1 MEQFDIEEFAK
12 MFDAALASDNPAVK
26 KALRNFMMVT
36 ALVHAQ
42 EEVNNDERLMGPL
55 ETLLKQINELQH
67 RVTRVEYDKN
77 STRSYPSPY
86 DNTWIYNGP
95 YPTVTS
101 GTTTSSNTE
110 WKYNGTDINEYD
122 VDIETYLRD
131 ALYTKKG
138 LE

>member
-1 MEQFDIEEFAK
+1 MEEFNIEEFAK

-67 RVTRVEYDKN
+67 RVTRIEYDKN

-86 DNTWIYNGP
+86 DNTWIYNGT
-95 YPTVTS
+95 YPSVTS
-101 GTTTSSNTE
+101 TTSTSSNTE
-110 WKYNGTDINEYD
+110 WKYNGTDIND
-122 VDIETYLRD
+122 TMIKQLVKDLKFD
-131 ALYTKKG
+131 DK
-138 LE
+138 

>member
-12 MFDAALASDNPAVK
+12 MFDTALASDNPAVK

-36 ALVHAQ
+36 ALVHSQ
-42 EEVNNDERLMGPL
+42 EEVNNEERLMGPL
-55 ETLLKQINELQH
+55 ETLLKQINELQR
-67 RVTRVEYDKN
+67 RVTRIEYDKS

-86 DNTWIYNGP
+86 DNTWVYNGP

-101 GTTTSSNTE
+101 DATTSSNTE
-110 WKYNGTDINEYD
+110 WKYNGTDINDYN
-122 VDIETYLRD
+122 VDIEKYLRD

-138 LE
+138 SE